1 MFALA
6 ELQHING
13 GRAAVAATGM
23 LLAGEEREKE
33 V

>member
-6 ELQHING
+6 ELQRING